1 MKIKLQYAFF
11 AFAAL
16 TLTAQSHA
24 QNMQVKA
31 SISKNSQVDFL
42 KKFAIADESYA
53 VENQIKAKEFA
64 LSQGLPLSG
73 YDKEG
78 NYFEVY
84 EVDKKG
90 NLIYYSTKN
99 AGSRKTARVDNIKT
113 ELGLDLNGEDM
124 IVGVWDGGVGL
135 PTHVEFNGRIIIKDK
150 STVVDR
156 HATHVIGTV
165 ASAGTNNP
173 ASKGMAPKATIWTND
188 WNKDTSEMASQAA
201 EGLLV
206 SNHSYGVDTTNDN
219 FKIPVDYFG
228 SYDYTAYRFDMIAF
242 NAPFYQPVVA
252 AGNDRQIYLS
262 LNPTKKG
269 NDLLLGSSLAKNSI
283 IVAAVFDLPNYTSPN
298 QVNMSPFSS
307 FGPTDDFRI
316 KPDISAKGV
325 QVFSTV
331 NKEDNVSYESLSGT
345 SMAAPAVSGILI
357 LWQQYAIQKNKTP
370 YRSATLRAL
379 MVQTADEA
387 GTEAGPDHKFGWGLI
402 NAKRGIEVITAS
414 KSEEALIQEQTLM
427 QGATYQKEITVV
439 KSGTNLTATLAW
451 TDSPRPLNDKFA
463 QYLDDPTPA
472 LDNDL
477 DLRIYKDGTEYFP
490 WKLNKDFNL
499 LFALKGDNDVD
510 NIEKVEIPNA
520 EPGVYKIVVSH
531 KDQLSKGKQDYSLVV
546 SSTQGT
552 LSIEDNIKLENELK
566 IWPNPANDR
575 ITIEGSTEQLK
586 GASVVLY
593 DIAGKAILHVNN
605 TDTFSSNWTI
615 PLNNLSS
622 GVYFLKFKN
631 AGAQMTKKILV
642 NK

>member
-16 TLTAQSHA
+16 TFTAQA

-31 SISKNSQVDFL
+31 AISKNTQVDFL
-42 KKFAIADESYA
+42 KSFAAADETYA
-53 VENQIKAKEFA
+53 IESQSKAQEFA
-64 LSQGLPLSG
+64 LAKGLPLSG
-73 YDKEG
+73 FDKDG
-78 NYFEVY
+78 NYFAVY
-84 EVDKKG
+84 EIDKKG

-124 IVGVWDGGVGL
+124 TVGVWDGGVGL
-135 PTHVEFNGRIIIKDK
+135 STHVELDGRIIFKDK
-150 STVVDR
+150 STAVNR

-165 ASAGTNNP
+165 ASAGTNNA
-173 ASKGMAPKATIWTND
+173 ASKGMAPKATIWSND
-188 WNKDTSEMASQAA
+188 WNKDTSEMAAQAA

-206 SNHSYGVDTTNDN
+206 SNHSYGVDTTNEN
-219 FKIPVDYFG
+219 FPIPVDYFG
-228 SYDYTAYRFDMIAF
+228 SYDFTAYRFDMIAF

-252 AGNDRQIYLS
+252 AGNDRQSFLR
-262 LNPTKKG
+262 LNPSKKG

-283 IVAAVFDLPNYTSPN
+283 IVAAVFDVPNYTSSN
-298 QVNMSPFSS
+298 QVAMSPFSS

-325 QVFSTV
+325 QVFSTNNNV
-331 NKEDNVSYESLSGT
+331 DNKSYETLNGT
-345 SMAAPAVSGILI
+345 SMAAPAVSGVLI
-357 LWQQYAIQKNKTP
+357 LWQQYAIQKNENP

-379 MVQTADEA
+379 MVQTADETGA
-387 GTEAGPDHKFGWGLI
+387 DPGPDHKFGWGLI
-402 NAKRGIEVITAS
+402 NAKRGIEVISES
-414 KSEEALIQEQTLM
+414 KSDLALINELTLT
-427 QGATYQKEITVV
+427 QGATYEKDITVT

-451 TDSPRPLNDKFA
+451 TDSPRNINDQFA
-463 QYLDDPTPA
+463 EYLDDPTPA

-499 LFALKGDNDVD
+499 PFALKGDNDVD

-520 EPGVYKIVVSH
+520 EPGIYKLVVSH
-531 KDQLSKGKQDYSLVV
+531 KDQLSRDKQDFSLVV

-552 LSIEDNIKLENELK
+552 LSIEDNVKLENELK

-575 ITIEGSTEQLK
+575 ITIEGSVEQLK
-586 GASVVLY
+586 GATVVLY
-593 DIAGKAILHVNN
+593 DIAGKAILQVNN
-605 TDTFSSNWTI
+605 ADTFSSNWTI

>member
-16 TLTAQSHA
+16 TFTAQA

-31 SISKNSQVDFL
+31 TISKNTQVDFL
-42 KKFAIADESYA
+42 KSFAAADETYA
-53 VENQIKAKEFA
+53 IESQSKAQEFA
-64 LSQGLPLSG
+64 LAKGLPLSG
-73 YDKEG
+73 FDKDG
-78 NYFEVY
+78 NYFAVY
-84 EVDKKG
+84 EIDKKG

-124 IVGVWDGGVGL
+124 TVGVWDGGVGL
-135 PTHVEFNGRIIIKDK
+135 STHVELDGRIIFKDK
-150 STVVDR
+150 STAVNR

-165 ASAGTNNP
+165 ASAGTNNA
-173 ASKGMAPKATIWTND
+173 ASKGMAPKATIWSND
-188 WNKDTSEMASQAA
+188 WNKDTSEMAAQAA

-206 SNHSYGVDTTNDN
+206 SNHSYGVDTTNEN
-219 FKIPVDYFG
+219 FPIPVDYFG
-228 SYDYTAYRFDMIAF
+228 SYDFTAYRFDMIAF

-252 AGNDRQIYLS
+252 AGNDRQSFLR
-262 LNPTKKG
+262 LNPSKKG

-283 IVAAVFDLPNYTSPN
+283 IVAAVFDVPNYTSSN
-298 QVNMSPFSS
+298 QVAMSPFSS

-325 QVFSTV
+325 QVFSTNNNV
-331 NKEDNVSYESLSGT
+331 DNKSYETLNGT
-345 SMAAPAVSGILI
+345 SMAAPAVSGVLI
-357 LWQQYAIQKNKTP
+357 LWQQYAIQKNEKP

-379 MVQTADEA
+379 MVQTADETGA
-387 GTEAGPDHKFGWGLI
+387 DPGPDHKFGWGLI
-402 NAKRGIEVITAS
+402 NAKRGIEVISES
-414 KSEEALIQEQTLM
+414 KSDLALINELTLT
-427 QGATYQKEITVV
+427 QGATYEKDITVT

-451 TDSPRPLNDKFA
+451 TDSPRNINDQFA
-463 QYLDDPTPA
+463 EYLDDPTPA

-499 LFALKGDNDVD
+499 PFALKGDNDVD

-520 EPGVYKIVVSH
+520 EPGIYKLVVSH
-531 KDQLSKGKQDYSLVV
+531 KDQLSRDKQDFSLVV

-552 LSIEDNIKLENELK
+552 LSIEDNVKLENELK

-575 ITIEGSTEQLK
+575 ITIEGSVEQLK
-586 GASVVLY
+586 GATVVLY
-593 DIAGKAILHVNN
+593 DIAGKAILQVNN
-605 TDTFSSNWTI
+605 ADNFSSNWTI

>member
-16 TLTAQSHA
+16 TFTAQA
-24 QNMQVKA
+24 QTMQVKA
-31 SISKNSQVDFL
+31 NISKNTQVDFL
-42 KKFAIADESYA
+42 KSFAIADETYA
-53 VENQIKAKEFA
+53 MESQSKAQELA
-64 LSQGLPLSG
+64 LAKGLPLSG
-73 YDKEG
+73 FDKDG
-78 NYFEVY
+78 NYFAVY
-84 EVDKKG
+84 EIDKKG

-113 ELGLDLNGEDM
+113 ELGLDLNGEGM
-124 IVGVWDGGVGL
+124 TVGVWDGGVGL
-135 PTHVEFNGRIIIKDK
+135 STHVELNGRIVFKDK
-150 STVVDR
+150 STAVDR

-165 ASAGTNNP
+165 ASAGTNNI
-173 ASKGMAPKATIWTND
+173 ASKGMAPKATIWSND
-188 WNKDTSEMASQAA
+188 WNRDTSEMATQAA

-219 FKIPVDYFG
+219 FPIPVDYFG
-228 SYDYTAYRFDMIAF
+228 SYDFTAYRFDMIAF

-252 AGNDRQIYLS
+252 AGNDRQKYFG

-283 IVAAVFDLPNYTSPN
+283 IVAAVYDVPNYTSAN
-298 QVNMSPFSS
+298 QVTMSPFSS
-307 FGPTDDFRI
+307 YGPTDDFRI

-325 QVFSTV
+325 QVFSTINSAD
-331 NKEDNVSYESLSGT
+331 NKSYETLNGT
-345 SMAAPAVSGILI
+345 SMAAPAVSGVLI
-357 LWQQYAIQKNKTP
+357 LWQQYAIQKNENP

-379 MVQTADEA
+379 MVQTADET
-387 GTEAGPDHKFGWGLI
+387 GTDPGPDHKFGWGLI

-414 KSEEALIQEQTLM
+414 KSEAALIEELSLA
-427 QGATYQKEITVV
+427 QGATYEKNITVT

-451 TDSPRPLNDKFA
+451 TDSPRNLNEQFA

-520 EPGVYKIVVSH
+520 DPGVYKLVVSH
-531 KDQLSKGKQDYSLVV
+531 KNQLSRGKQDFSLVV

-552 LSIEDNIKLENELK
+552 LSLEDNLKLENELK
-566 IWPNPANDR
+566 IWPNPAKDV
-575 ITIEGSTEQLK
+575 ISIEGSSDQLK
-586 GASVVLY
+586 GATVVLY
-593 DIAGKAILHVNN
+593 DIAGKALLNINN
-605 TDTFSSNWTI
+605 TDTFSSSWTI

-631 AGAQMTKKILV
+631 ASGQFTKKILV

>member
-16 TLTAQSHA
+16 TFTAQA

-31 SISKNSQVDFL
+31 NISKNTQVDIL
-42 KKFAIADESYA
+42 KSFATADETYA
-53 VENQIKAKEFA
+53 IESQSKAREYA
-64 LSQGLPLSG
+64 LAKGLPLSG
-73 YDKEG
+73 FDKDG
-78 NYFEVY
+78 NYFAVY
-84 EVDKKG
+84 EIDKKG
-90 NLIYYSTKN
+90 HLIYYSTKN

-124 IVGVWDGGVGL
+124 TVGVWDGGVGL
-135 PTHVEFNGRIIIKDK
+135 STHVELNGRIIFKDK
-150 STVVDR
+150 SSAINR
-156 HATHVIGTV
+156 HATHVIGTI
-165 ASAGTNNP
+165 ASAGTNN
-173 ASKGMAPKATIWTND
+173 ATSKGMAPKATIWSND
-188 WNKDTSEMASQAA
+188 WNKDTSEMATQAA

-206 SNHSYGVDTTNDN
+206 SNHSYGVDTTNDD
-219 FKIPVDYFG
+219 FPIPVDYFG
-228 SYDYTAYRFDMIAF
+228 SYDFTAYRFDMIAF

-252 AGNDRQIYLS
+252 AGNDRQNYFA

-283 IVAAVFDLPNYTSPN
+283 IVAAVYDVPNYTSAN
-298 QVNMSPFSS
+298 QVTMSPFSS

-325 QVFSTV
+325 QVFSTTNNPD
-331 NKEDNVSYESLSGT
+331 NKSYESLNGT
-345 SMAAPAVSGILI
+345 SMAAPAVSGVLI
-357 LWQQYAIQKNKTP
+357 LWQQYAIQKNETP

-379 MVQTADEA
+379 MVQTADET
-387 GTEAGPDHKFGWGLI
+387 GTDPGPDHKFGWGLI
-402 NAKRGIEVITAS
+402 NAKRGIEVISQS
-414 KSEEALIQEQTLM
+414 KSDSALINELTLT
-427 QGATYQKEITVV
+427 QGATYEKEITVA

-451 TDSPRPLNDKFA
+451 TDSPRNLNDQFA
-463 QYLDDPTPA
+463 EYLDDPTPA

-477 DLRIYKDGTEYFP
+477 DLRIFKDGTEYFP

-520 EPGVYKIVVSH
+520 DPGVYKLVVSH
-531 KDQLSKGKQDYSLVV
+531 KNNLSRGKQDFSVVV

-552 LSIEDNIKLENELK
+552 LSLEDNLKLENELK
-566 IWPNPANDR
+566 IWPNPAKDV
-575 ITIEGSTEQLK
+575 ISIEGSSDQLK
-586 GASVVLY
+586 GATVILY
-593 DIAGKAILHVNN
+593 DIAGKALLNISN

-631 AGAQMTKKILV
+631 AGGQFTKKILV